1 LFFFAFVEMPHRNV
15 RANKARKGVRNSGE
29 FDEWVASRIAPT
41 IRPNPLPPPLPQPP
55 LPTPLGVFRRI
66 PDAIMQLLFAFLSM
80 SDMFSCVE
88 TLSTQ
93 FKKYVPEYRREF
105 AIITTSTR
113 SEAKKFVCIN
123 VKVLPDTFL
132 LPFVELSD
140 INAWNISH
148 GSVLMYK
155 QLKYT
160 LETAYRSDKR
170 IPLYKESVVLF
181 NYRCMCM
188 YRLLAMMHHI
198 DDFIAKVQTCS
209 HIRGFTP
216 MTSKDWYMKKACKA
230 LRVLSNKNEH
240 DLEKKMKSIAVL
252 IGPQT
257 HTFFPSNNMF
267 LLLGCNST
275 TCETINDA
283 FAPHGSYM
291 FKVEYT
297 THVAKLCRELR
308 KKKSS
313 TLSECFNYEP
323 SRYSSS
329 YDDDEDY
336 TSRYSCNGKGCS
348 GPCYSC
354 GILICGCI
362 DTCRCGY
369 YD

>member
-1 LFFFAFVEMPHRNV
+1 MPRRNV
-15 RANKARKGVRNSGE
+15 RANKARKGGRNSGE
-29 FDEWVASRIAPT
+29 FDEWVASRMAPT
-41 IRPNPLPPPLPQPP
+41 IRPNPLPPPHPLPPP
-55 LPTPLGVFRRI
+55 PPPPPPPPTPLGVFRRV
-66 PDAIMQLLFAFLSM
+66 PDAIMRLLFTFFSM
-80 SDMFSCVE
+80 SEMFSHVE

-93 FKKYVPEYRREF
+93 FKKYVPEYRREV
-105 AIITTSTR
+105 AIITTSR
-113 SEAKKFVCIN
+113 SQANNIFCLN
-123 VKVLPDTFL
+123 VKVTRNTFFPPAISL
-132 LPFVELSD
+132 AD
-140 INAWNISH
+140 RNAWNISL
-148 GSVLMYK
+148 GAMIVSK
-155 QLKYT
+155 QLEYAR
-160 LETAYRSDKR
+160 ENAYMRDKR
-170 IPLYKESVVLF
+170 IPLREDAIALSGYQP
-181 NYRCMCM
+181 CMCM

-198 DDFIAKVQTCS
+198 DDFMVKVRMCR
-209 HIRGFTP
+209 IRGFTP
-216 MTSKDWYMKKACKA
+216 MTRQDWYMKKACKA

-275 TCETINDA
+275 TCDTINDA

-297 THVAKLCRELR
+297 THVAKLCKELR
-308 KKKSS
+308 KKKSA

-323 SRYSSS
+323 SRYSSH
-329 YDDDEDY
+329 YDDDEDF
-336 TSRYSCNGKGCS
+336 TSRYSCNGEGCS
-348 GPCYSC
+348 GPCNSC